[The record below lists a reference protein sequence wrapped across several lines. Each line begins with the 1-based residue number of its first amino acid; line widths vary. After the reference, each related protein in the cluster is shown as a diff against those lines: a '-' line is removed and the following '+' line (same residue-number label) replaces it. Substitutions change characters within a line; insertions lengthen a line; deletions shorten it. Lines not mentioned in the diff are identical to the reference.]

1 MVGRLVEQQQVGAL
15 PDDQRERQARLLA
28 AGERGDGRG
37 GHVAAEVEAA
47 EEVAQLLLAHVG
59 RQARQ
64 VQQRR
69 GVVVQ
74 RLQLV
79 LGEVADL
86 QALAA
91 PDAAVQR
98 RERVG
103 QRLHE
108 RRLALAVGAQQADAL
123 AGLDRER
130 QALEDGDGGLGAGVA
145 AVDAFE
151 GEHRVGRGIGLAEF
165 EREAGRRV
173 HRREPFHALERL
185 DAALRLLGLAGL
197 GLEPRDERFEVR
209 DLLLLAR
216 VGRFLQGHLLQALRL
231 ELRVVA
237 AVALELAV
245 LDVQRDVADG
255 IEEFAVVRNHH
266 QRAGVAREPVFQPH
280 HGVEVQV
287 VGRLIEQQQVGR
299 AHQRLRQVQPHA
311 PAARE
316 ARHRLLCLRH
326 GEAEAEQQR
335 LGARRGGVAVGVGEG
350 GVGFG
355 LGVAVVACFGIGQ
368 PALDVAQAR
377 VAVEG
382 VVERAALHRG
392 RLLRHMRD
400 LPGRRDGHLAAVGMQ
415 LAPQQREQGR
425 FAAAVHAHQA
435 GALAGVE
442 CGRGM
447 VEQHLGA
454 ALEYEVVEADHE
466 KLRQWNQDKGAIV
479 ARGLARSGGGRPVRR
494 GASHRAAACG
504 APGRCGAPAVRENH
518 RPV

>member
-1 MVGRLVEQQQVGAL
+1 M
-15 PDDQRERQARLLA
+15 
-28 AGERGDGRG
+28 
-37 GHVAAEVEAA
+37 
-47 EEVAQLLLAHVG
+47 
-59 RQARQ
+59 
-64 VQQRR
+64 
-69 GVVVQ
+69 
-74 RLQLV
+74 

-91 PDAAVQR
+91 LDAAVQR

-130 QALEDGDGGLGAGVA
+130 QVLEDGDRGIGTRIGAGVA
-145 AVDAFE
+145 AIDALE
-151 GEHRVGRGIGLAEF
+151 REHRVGGGLGLAEF
-165 EREAGRRV
+165 EREPGGRV
-173 HRREPFHALERL
+173 HRREPLHALERL

-197 GLEPRDERFEVR
+197 GFEARDERFEVC
-209 DLLLLAR
+209 DLFLLAR
-216 VGRFLQGHLLQALRL
+216 VGRFLQGHLLQALRF

-255 IEEFAVVRNHH
+255 VEEFAVVRNHH

-287 VGRLIEQQQVGR
+287 VGGFVEQQQVGR

-316 ARHRLLCLRH
+316 AGHRLLRLRH

-335 LGARRGGVAVGVGEG
+335 LGARRSGVAVGIGEG

-355 LGVAVVACFGIGQ
+355 LGVAVVARFGIGQ
-368 PALDVAQAR
+368 AALDVAQAR

-392 RLLRHMRD
+392 RLLRHMRARPARSAGWP
-400 LPGRRDGHLAAVGMQ
+400 LRRRRRAARRAAARTASICRCRSRRPGRRA
-415 LAPQQREQGR
+415 
-425 FAAAVHAHQA
+425 
-435 GALAGVE
+435 
-442 CGRGM
+442 
-447 VEQHLGA
+447 
-454 ALEYEVVEADHE
+454 
-466 KLRQWNQDKGAIV
+466 
-479 ARGLARSGGGRPVRR
+479 RR
-494 GASHRAAACG
+494 G
-504 APGRCGAPAVRENH
+504 
-518 RPV
+518 